1 MVEIA
6 FKVAQRVAAAGGDG
20 RGFDSQP
27 VIVGGIVIVAAAD
40 RNFDRAAH
48 SVIIVVIRV
57 KIEFK
62 GAGFFD
68 LGAVRRNP
76 FSFSVDS
83 VAILIID
90 LDIVVEIVFK
100 VAQRV
105 AAAGGNGRG
114 FDGQS
119 VVGRSIVIIVVI
131 AVAAPNLDRT
141 DAAAGDGRFF
151 DHSGVFHLCACTRGQ
166 YSAAG
171 GKRGVRYR
179 TAFRYGNARCG

>member
-27 VIVGGIVIVAAAD
+27 VVGGGIVIAAAHG
-40 RNFDRAAH
+40 NFDRAAH

-90 LDIVVEIVFK
+90 LDIVVEIAFK

-105 AAAGGNGRG
+105 AAAGGDGGG

-119 VVGRSIVIIVVI
+119 VVGRSIVIIAVI

-151 DHSGVFHLCACTRGQ
+151 DHSGVFHLRACTRGQ
-166 YSAAG
+166 YSTAG
-171 GKRGVRYR
+171 GKRGVRHR